1 MVSYGMAKTDAS
13 KVKLRT
19 IDKRT
24 AGRRAKETR
33 DRILESLGKL
43 LATMSY
49 RDIRVTD
56 VVKDVGTSPATFYQY
71 FADIEAAALA
81 LATDVARD
89 AGSLKALAEGA
100 TAGGK
105 GAAASLDKIVDG
117 IGSFCREH
125 EAVIRVVETAA
136 GEGDARFKKVRATL
150 LSSLA
155 APLAAVAGDS
165 KDGKANAAAAMSL
178 VMATTGTRA
187 ADAGAPAAEIRAAVG
202 RLVFWGITG
211 RKPS

>member
-1 MVSYGMAKTDAS
+1 MAKTDAS

-33 DRILESLGKL
+33 DRIFESLGKL
-43 LATMSY
+43 LTTMSY

-81 LATDVARD
+81 LAADVTRD
-89 AGSLKALAEGA
+89 ATSLKGLAEGA

-105 GAAASLDKIVDG
+105 GASASLDRIIDG

-150 LSSLA
+150 LASLA

-165 KDGKANAAAAMSL
+165 KEGKANAAAATSL
-178 VMATTGTRA
+178 VVATTGNRA
-187 ADAGAPAAEIRAAVG
+187 LDAGAPAAEIRGAVG